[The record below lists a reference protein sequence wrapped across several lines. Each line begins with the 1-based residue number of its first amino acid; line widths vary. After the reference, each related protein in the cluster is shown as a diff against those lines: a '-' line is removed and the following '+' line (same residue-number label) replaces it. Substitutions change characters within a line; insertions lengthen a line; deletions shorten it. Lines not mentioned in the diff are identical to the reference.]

1 MWRPE
6 PGTRIIARADCKI
19 AVQEPYVEAWIN
31 EGQRGTVLEAID
43 YVEYAEARPM
53 QVGSR
58 PELYMR
64 DHGHEKRRYARLLV
78 KFDFGITI
86 MIDADRITPI

>member
-6 PGTRIIARADCKI
+6 AGTRIIAGADCRI

-31 EGQRGTVLEAID
+31 EGQAGTVLEAID
-43 YVEYAEARPM
+43 YVEYDEARPM
-53 QVGSR
+53 QVGSE

-64 DHGHEKRRYARLLV
+64 DRGHEKRRYIRLLV
-78 KFDFGITI
+78 KFDLGITI
-86 MIDADRITPI
+86 MIDADRVASI